1 MCTRYGETIVFTTP
15 PTPTPIALFDA
26 LARPLQMFT
35 GDFLTFA
42 IVFFVLALVAAVVG
56 ARGVA
61 GISME
66 IARIFV
72 LIFLVL
78 AIIALVL

>member
-1 MCTRYGETIVFTTP
+1 MLDVQSGLLTLGM
-15 PTPTPIALFDA
+15 L
-26 LARPLQMFT
+26 PLQLFS
-35 GDFLTFA
+35 GEFLYYA
-42 IVFFVLALVAAVVG
+42 LVFFVLAIVAAVVG

-72 LIFLVL
+72 LIFIVL
-78 AIIALVL
+78 AIVTLVL

>member
-1 MCTRYGETIVFTTP
+1 MFNVPTTSPITADTIGEL
-15 PTPTPIALFDA
+15 AL
-26 LARPLQMFT
+26 PLQMFT

-42 IVFFVLALVAAVVG
+42 IIFFVLALVAAVVG

-61 GISME
+61 GVSME

-78 AIIALVL
+78 AIISLIF

>member
-1 MCTRYGETIVFTTP
+1 MLEILPSQLGGGGFLYW
-15 PTPTPIALFDA
+15 AL
-26 LARPLQMFT
+26 
-35 GDFLTFA
+35 
-42 IVFFVLALVAAVVG
+42 VFFVLALVAAAVG

-72 LIFLVL
+72 LLFIVL
-78 AIIALVL
+78 AVIALLL

>member
-1 MCTRYGETIVFTTP
+1 MLETAP
-15 PTPTPIALFDA
+15 LG
-26 LARPLQMFT
+26 PLQMD
-35 GDFLTFA
+35 GGGFLYWA
-42 IVFFVLALVAAVVG
+42 LIFFVLAIIAAAVG

-72 LIFLVL
+72 LIFIVL
-78 AIIALVL
+78 AIVALLL

>member
-1 MCTRYGETIVFTTP
+1 MFTT
-15 PTPTPIALFDA
+15 TATALTTA
-26 LARPLQMFT
+26 GLAEFVLPLQMFT
-35 GDFLTFA
+35 GEFLTYA
-42 IVFFVLALVAAVVG
+42 IIFFVLALVAAVVG

-66 IARIFV
+66 VARIFV

-78 AIIALVL
+78 AIVSLVL